1 MPTSPPPA
9 SAFICAMGVDGR
21 ASRWPRGMSRQGRG
35 AEERGWVSA
44 PWKRELQGVLWP
56 PTSAEGPLLGAPG
69 AAAGLRG
76 AAALDRTS
84 GIQPRGP
91 RGHGPGPPGDECV
104 SSRPWN
110 RGKTREGR
118 SAGLLRHIPSQR
130 GVGSPP
136 GFCFHAPRAQTH
148 GWFCEHLLSSYC
160 VLDAPSGTVS
170 RRPAVSR
177 ERVSEEALFIA
188 KWNAPRGG
196 EAGEGI
202 LERGIGVHRGSGVPR
217 GCVLEVQARASIR
230 SQGARWEQGGF
241 RKAGARFPRQRSRPE
256 AGGVCRGVLGGRRQ
270 AV

>member
-1 MPTSPPPA
+1 MGGSGLEEVEAGGLAGVVPGGLGSLAALQVGWCWLHLQMGRHGGGGGRPGGGLSAPAPPATEAAGVWSRGVCGSGVGVPTSPPPA

-76 AAALDRTS
+76 AAARDRTS
-84 GIQPRGP
+84 GIQPHGP
-91 RGHGPGPPGDECV
+91 RGHGPGPPGDECG

-136 GFCFHAPRAQTH
+136 GFCFHAPRAQTCEGCCH
-148 GWFCEHLLSSYC
+148 AAPFCEQ
-160 VLDAPSGTVS
+160 TV
-170 RRPAVSR
+170 
-177 ERVSEEALFIA
+177 
-188 KWNAPRGG
+188 
-196 EAGEGI
+196 
-202 LERGIGVHRGSGVPR
+202 
-217 GCVLEVQARASIR
+217 C
-230 SQGARWEQGGF
+230 
-241 RKAGARFPRQRSRPE
+241 
-256 AGGVCRGVLGGRRQ
+256 
-270 AV
+270 